1 MKLNGFAGEV
11 LYFGRISNIW
21 EDTGRHL
28 NVLSQLKRAEKLY
41 QEKLREYGEKERN
54 ELDRVER
61 RICRKKKLLD
71 QKYEAEYVKIKKEKQ
86 KKVKR
91 ILEKYCKLE
100 NETLNEVTKDIETIE
115 ERQNKITLRQF
126 LLKILDEKETGQRL
140 DWFTK
145 SSDVEIETR
154 ISTSSGTVQSKLR
167 LLQSEFISKFNV
179 VMGTVPDTNIPAY
192 GYLSRGKIIYLTKRN
207 CDFLRMIMIYDE
219 SDGAEY
225 DIVGAA
231 MSNDVGKLNTDMQ
244 NRTKE
249 GMYSLAHN
257 PDTKIDEAMVQER
270 LRSLFGM
277 GSAQIADELECVKFA
292 VSQMQGVP
300 CFSVGQRYMFTQVND
315 SLKRCYAEIEEK
327 YLQYMRLY
335 GEDDEIES
343 AIKESLKRKRR

>member
-192 GYLSRGKIIYLTKRN
+192 EYLSRGKIIYLTKRN

-244 NRTKE
+244 NEPHSDFTKE
-249 GMYSLAHN
+249 EQQEFLKLLN
-257 PDTKIDEAMVQER
+257 RITPEQREA
-270 LRSLFGM
+270 
-277 GSAQIADELECVKFA
+277 
-292 VSQMQGVP
+292 
-300 CFSVGQRYMFTQVND
+300 
-315 SLKRCYAEIEEK
+315 LKK
-327 YLQYMRLY
+327 V
-335 GEDDEIES
+335 
-343 AIKESLKRKRR
+343 LKSFI

>member
-145 SSDVEIETR
+145 SSDVQIEITA
-154 ISTSSGTVQSKLR
+154 K
-167 LLQSEFISKFNV
+167 
-179 VMGTVPDTNIPAY
+179 
-192 GYLSRGKIIYLTKRN
+192 
-207 CDFLRMIMIYDE
+207 
-219 SDGAEY
+219 
-225 DIVGAA
+225 
-231 MSNDVGKLNTDMQ
+231 
-244 NRTKE
+244 
-249 GMYSLAHN
+249 
-257 PDTKIDEAMVQER
+257 
-270 LRSLFGM
+270 
-277 GSAQIADELECVKFA
+277 
-292 VSQMQGVP
+292 
-300 CFSVGQRYMFTQVND
+300 
-315 SLKRCYAEIEEK
+315 
-327 YLQYMRLY
+327 
-335 GEDDEIES
+335 
-343 AIKESLKRKRR
+343 

>member
-1 MKLNGFAGEV
+1 M
-11 LYFGRISNIW
+11 GRYRKAFKRAESM
-21 EDTGRHL
+21 EK
-28 NVLSQLKRAEKLY
+28 LKRAEKLY

-192 GYLSRGKIIYLTKRN
+192 EYLSRGKIIYLTKRN

-231 MSNDVGKLNTDMQ
+231 MSNDVGKLNTDIPKL
-244 NRTKE
+244 TK
-249 GMYSLAHN
+249 
-257 PDTKIDEAMVQER
+257 K
-270 LRSLFGM
+270 
-277 GSAQIADELECVKFA
+277 
-292 VSQMQGVP
+292 P
-300 CFSVGQRYMFTQVND
+300 CPAA
-315 SLKRCYAEIEEK
+315 L
-327 YLQYMRLY
+327 L
-335 GEDDEIES
+335 
-343 AIKESLKRKRR
+343 

>member
-11 LYFGRISNIW
+11 LYFGRISIIW

-126 LLKILDEKETGQRL
+126 
-140 DWFTK
+140 
-145 SSDVEIETR
+145 
-154 ISTSSGTVQSKLR
+154 
-167 LLQSEFISKFNV
+167 
-179 VMGTVPDTNIPAY
+179 
-192 GYLSRGKIIYLTKRN
+192 
-207 CDFLRMIMIYDE
+207 
-219 SDGAEY
+219 
-225 DIVGAA
+225 
-231 MSNDVGKLNTDMQ
+231 
-244 NRTKE
+244 
-249 GMYSLAHN
+249 
-257 PDTKIDEAMVQER
+257 
-270 LRSLFGM
+270 
-277 GSAQIADELECVKFA
+277 
-292 VSQMQGVP
+292 
-300 CFSVGQRYMFTQVND
+300 
-315 SLKRCYAEIEEK
+315 
-327 YLQYMRLY
+327 
-335 GEDDEIES
+335 
-343 AIKESLKRKRR
+343 

>member
-1 MKLNGFAGEV
+1 MEK
-11 LYFGRISNIW
+11 
-21 EDTGRHL
+21 
-28 NVLSQLKRAEKLY
+28 LKRAEKLY

-179 VMGTVPDTNIPAY
+179 VIHCKAFGGTLDDVECM
-192 GYLSRGKIIYLTKRN
+192 KLTGLARNTYYKYKR
-207 CDFLRMIMIYDE
+207 
-219 SDGAEY
+219 
-225 DIVGAA
+225 
-231 MSNDVGKLNTDMQ
+231 
-244 NRTKE
+244 
-249 GMYSLAHN
+249 
-257 PDTKIDEAMVQER
+257 
-270 LRSLFGM
+270 
-277 GSAQIADELECVKFA
+277 QI
-292 VSQMQGVP
+292 
-300 CFSVGQRYMFTQVND
+300 R
-315 SLKRCYAEIEEK
+315 EEK
-327 YLQYMRLY
+327 T
-335 GEDDEIES
+335 
-343 AIKESLKRKRR
+343 A